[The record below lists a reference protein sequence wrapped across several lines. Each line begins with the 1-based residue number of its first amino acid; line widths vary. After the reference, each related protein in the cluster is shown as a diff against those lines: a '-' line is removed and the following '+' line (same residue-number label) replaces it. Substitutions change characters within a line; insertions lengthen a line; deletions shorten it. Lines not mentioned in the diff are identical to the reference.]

1 MATGIK
7 VTPVDPSVG
16 AKEMSKL
23 HLSTPPD
30 DTNAPN
36 PQTSDSAKPAPQ

>member
-7 VTPVDPSVG
+7 VTPADPKVG

-23 HLSTPPD
+23 HPSKPVD
-30 DTNAPN
+30 DKEE
-36 PQTSDSAKPAPQ
+36 AKPEAKDTDEGKR